1 MSAYSSAIL
10 ADSPQVYLRLDEV
23 SSSVA
28 YDSSGNGYNATLT
41 GTYTQNQPGAITGDP
56 DTSIYLGLN
65 GTINLPY
72 GLNYTTWTAL
82 SIEYWTN
89 VTGSWVH
96 VVLTCNNTTT
106 LTYINGVVSSPVTPS
121 LIEVSAI
128 FDFAGATQACNIDE
142 FCLYNYVLSPSQ
154 IAHHYS
160 VATTAPTTQTSS
172 VSGGVQLLISDIYY
186 PTIRQETI
194 NIDRTANDPIPTF
207 KITIQD
213 DPSQLSISELQE
225 VIFIDSSQI
234 ANPTHN
240 LLQNPLISPYTTNWT
255 ATTATGGSFN
265 NLTPGVQLVASNAAN
280 TFGLAQST
288 QNGLVIAGHSYMYSC
303 YVQTSTL
310 TGLSAYM
317 SLSFLTANGTNL
329 GTQTLTIGTS
339 TANTRYSLSGT
350 APNGCATI
358 QIAFGLLQNNST
370 NSGSAS
376 FTSVQL
382 EPMTFTSGLNQ
393 ITYPSP
399 FCANGQAN
407 CTLMPDGTTIR
418 QYRLFGGYVTKA
430 TAGKYVG
437 PNRQWQLTVSGYAWL
452 LQKQL
457 LNNSWS
463 NTADNTIIN
472 NIVTTYFPNQF
483 STAQVVKGATLNVFG
498 YTYNG
503 TARDAFDALAAN
515 ANFYY
520 YVDPYRVIWY
530 QPPGYNLLSFMLS
543 DKPDNVTSYPYYD
556 YSLDIDGT
564 QLGNA
569 TLVVGA
575 SGISAVEYDAQ
586 SIGYYNQIT
595 NGSGIFWR
603 TVNDSTIT
611 TTAAAQQRA
620 IAENTQYNYAR
631 KIAKLTTNQLMIPG
645 YTVLFSSVTDGIYEA
660 KFLVQRATLVLMG
673 FQSLDTPI
681 YECQC
686 EIGAWN
692 PDLINITV
700 KMLRKQLVNA
710 NNIGTPVQGL
720 MATESMTFV
729 DNIVVTTVVSSPA
742 TYNMGVYGVSTY
754 GSSVP
759 GIPSTQY
766 GAASATYGNTS
777 VGYN

>member
-1 MSAYSSAIL
+1 
-10 ADSPQVYLRLDEV
+10 
-23 SSSVA
+23 VA
-28 YDSSGNGYNATLT
+28 YDSTSNGYNATLS

-56 DTSIYLGLN
+56 DTSIYLGSN

-89 VTGSWVH
+89 VTGAWVH

-172 VSGGVQLLISDIYY
+172 VSGGVQLLISDVYY
-186 PTIRQETI
+186 PTIRQETV
-194 NIDRTANDPIPTF
+194 NVDRTANDPIPTF

-213 DPSQLSISELQE
+213 DPSQIAISELQE

-288 QNGLVIAGHSYMYSC
+288 QNGLVIAGHGYMYSC

-317 SLSFLTANGTNL
+317 SLSFLTANGMNL

-358 QIAFGLLQNNST
+358 QIAFGLQQTNAT

-382 EPMTFTSGLNQ
+382 EPMTFTSGINQ
-393 ITYPSP
+393 ISYPSP

-430 TAGKYVG
+430 TAGKYIG

-472 NIVTTYFPNQF
+472 NIISTYFPNQF

-660 KFLVQRATLVLMG
+660 KFLVQRATLILMG

-720 MATESMTFV
+720 MATENMTFV
-729 DNIVVTTVVSSPA
+729 DNIVVTTVISNPS
-742 TYNMGVYGVSTY
+742 TYSKGVYGTSTY
-754 GSSVP
+754 GTSVP
-759 GIPSTQY
+759 GIPTTMY
-766 GAASATYGNTS
+766 GVGSYNNSAY
-777 VGYN
+777 GYN

>member
-10 ADSPQVYLRLDEV
+10 ADSPQAYYRLDE
-23 SSSVA
+23 SMGTIA
-28 YDSSGNGYNATLT
+28 YDSTSNGYNATLS
-41 GTYTQNQPGAITGDP
+41 GTYTQNQPGAISGDS
-56 DTSIYLGLN
+56 DTSIYLGVS
-65 GTINLPY
+65 GTINAPS

-96 VVLTCNNTTT
+96 VVLTTDNTTD

-121 LIEVSAI
+121 SIEISAI
-128 FDFAGATQACNIDE
+128 FDFAGATTACNIDE
-142 FCLYNYVLSPSQ
+142 FAIYNYVLTPTQ

-160 VATTAPTTQTSS
+160 VGSTPTQSS
-172 VSGGVQLLISDIYY
+172 TVSGGVQLLIQDVYY
-186 PTIRQETI
+186 PTIRQDTI
-194 NIDRTANDPIPTF
+194 SIDRTANDPIPTF

-213 DPSQLSISELQE
+213 DPSQIAISELQE
-225 VIFIDSSQI
+225 IIFIDSSQI

-240 LLQNPLISPYTTNWT
+240 LLKNPLVSPYATSWT

-265 NLTPGVQLVASNAAN
+265 NLSPGVQLVASNAAN

-288 QNGLVIAGHSYMYSC
+288 QNGLVVPGMSYMFSL
-303 YVQTSTL
+303 YVQTSAL
-310 TGLSAYM
+310 VGLSAYM

-339 TANTRYSLSGT
+339 TANTRYTLSGM
-350 APNGCATI
+350 APNTCATV
-358 QIAFGLLQNNST
+358 QVAFGLQYNNAT

-376 FTSVQL
+376 FTSVQV
-382 EPMTFTSGLNQ
+382 EPMTFTSGMNQ

-399 FCANGQAN
+399 FCANGQTN

-430 TAGKYVG
+430 TAGKYIG
-437 PNRQWQLTVSGYAWL
+437 NNRQWELTVSGYAWL

-463 NTADNTIIN
+463 NTADNTIIS
-472 NIVTTYFPNQF
+472 NIVTTYFPTMF
-483 STAQVVKGATLNVFG
+483 STAQVVKGVTLNTFG

-503 TARDAFDALAAN
+503 TARDAFDSLASN

-520 YVDPYRVIWY
+520 YIDPYRVIWY

-543 DKPDNVTSYPYYD
+543 DKPDNVNSFPYYD
-556 YSLDIDGT
+556 YSLDLDGT

-569 TLVVGA
+569 TLVTGA
-575 SGISAVEYDAQ
+575 SSISAVEYDAQ
-586 SIGYYNQIT
+586 SIGYYNQKT

-620 IAENTQYNYAR
+620 IAENTLYNYAR
-631 KIAKLTTNQLMIPG
+631 KIAKFTTNQLMIPN
-645 YTVLFSSVTDGIYEA
+645 YTVLFSSATDGLYEA
-660 KFLVQRATLVLMG
+660 KYLVQRATLVLTG
-673 FQSLDTPI
+673 FQSLDTPL

-700 KMLRKQLVNA
+700 KMMRKQQVSVNS
-710 NNIGTPVQGL
+710 IGTPVQGL
-720 MATESMTFV
+720 MATENMTFV
-729 DNIVVTTVVSSPA
+729 DTIVVTTVLSSPA
-742 TYNMGVYGVSTY
+742 TYGMGIYGTSTY
-754 GSSVP
+754 SVSVP
-759 GIPSTQY
+759 GIPTT
-766 GAASATYGNTS
+766 TYGTGTYGDMS
-777 VGYN
+777 HGYN

>member
-10 ADSPQVYLRLDEV
+10 ADNPQMYLRLDE
-23 SSSVA
+23 SMGTIA
-28 YDSSGNGYNATLT
+28 YDSTANGYNATLS
-41 GTYTQNQPGAITGDP
+41 GTYTQNQPGAISGDS
-56 DTSIYLGLN
+56 DTSIYLGVS
-65 GTINLPY
+65 GTINAPS

-96 VVLTCNNTTT
+96 VVLTCNNTTNI
-106 LTYINGVVSSPVTPS
+106 TYINGVVSTPVTPS
-121 LIEVSAI
+121 SIEISAI
-128 FDFAGATQACNIDE
+128 FDFAGATTACNIDE
-142 FCLYNYVLSPSQ
+142 FAIYNYVLTPTQ

-160 VATTAPTTQTSS
+160 VGSTPTQSS
-172 VSGGVQLLISDIYY
+172 TVSGGVQLLIQDVYY
-186 PTIRQETI
+186 PTIRQDTI
-194 NIDRTANDPIPTF
+194 SIDRTANDPIPTF

-213 DPSQLSISELQE
+213 DPSQIAISELQE
-225 VIFIDSSQI
+225 IIFIDSSQI

-240 LLQNPLISPYTTNWT
+240 LLKNPLVSPYNTNWT
-255 ATTATGGSFN
+255 VTTATGGSFN
-265 NLTPGVQLVASNAAN
+265 NLSPGVQLVASNAAN

-288 QNGLVIAGHSYMYSC
+288 QNGLVVPGMSYMFSL
-303 YVQTSTL
+303 YVQTSAL
-310 TGLSAYM
+310 VGLSAYM

-339 TANTRYSLSGT
+339 TANTRYTLSGM
-350 APNGCATI
+350 APNGCATV
-358 QIAFGLLQNNST
+358 QVAFGLQYNNAT

-376 FTSVQL
+376 FTSVQV
-382 EPMTFTSGLNQ
+382 EPMTFTSGMNQ

-399 FCANGQAN
+399 FCANGQTN

-430 TAGKYVG
+430 TAGKYIG
-437 PNRQWQLTVSGYAWL
+437 NNRQWQLTVSGYAWL

-463 NTADNTIIN
+463 STADNTIIS
-472 NIVTTYFPNQF
+472 NIVSTYFPTMF
-483 STAQVVKGATLNVFG
+483 STAQVVKGVTLNAFG

-503 TARDAFDALAAN
+503 TARDAFDALASN

-543 DKPDNVTSYPYYD
+543 DKPDNINSFPYYD
-556 YSLDIDGT
+556 YSLDLDGT

-575 SGISAVEYDAQ
+575 SSISAVEYDAQ
-586 SIGYYNQIT
+586 SIGYYNQKT

-631 KIAKLTTNQLMIPG
+631 KIAKFTTNQLMIPN
-645 YTVLFSSVTDGIYEA
+645 YTVLFSSVTDGLYEA
-660 KFLVQRATLVLMG
+660 KYLVQRATLVLTG

-700 KMLRKQLVNA
+700 KMLRKQLVSA

-720 MATESMTFV
+720 MATESTTFV
-729 DNIVVTTVVSSPA
+729 DNIVVTTVIGSPA
-742 TYNMGVYGVSTY
+742 TWGMGIYNTSTY
-754 GSSVP
+754 AASVP
-759 GIPSTQY
+759 GVPVTQY
-766 GAASATYGNTS
+766 GAASAIYDSSS

>member
-10 ADSPQVYLRLDEV
+10 ADLPQAYWRLDE
-23 SSSVA
+23 SSSTIA
-28 YDSSGNGYNATLT
+28 YDSTANGYNATLT
-41 GTYTQNQPGAITGDP
+41 GTYTQNQPGAISGDS
-56 DTSIYLGLN
+56 DTSIYLGVS
-65 GTINLPY
+65 GTINAPS
-72 GLNYTTWTAL
+72 GLNYTSWTAL

-96 VVLTCNNTTT
+96 VVLTTDNTTV
-106 LTYINGVVSSPVTPS
+106 LTYLNGVLSSPVTPS
-121 LIEVSAI
+121 SIELSAI

-142 FCLYNYVLSPSQ
+142 FAIYNYVLTPTQ
-154 IAHHYS
+154 ISHHYS
-160 VATTAPTTQTSS
+160 VGTSS
-172 VSGGVQLLISDIYY
+172 SSSQTASGSGGVQLLIQDVYY
-186 PTIRQETI
+186 PTIRQDTI
-194 NIDRTANDPIPTF
+194 SIDRTANDPIPTF

-213 DPSQLSISELQE
+213 DPSQIAISELQE
-225 VIFIDSSQI
+225 IIFIDSSQI

-240 LLQNPLISPYTTNWT
+240 LIQNPLVSPYATNWT
-255 ATTATGGSFN
+255 ATTATGGTFT
-265 NLTPGVQLVASNAAN
+265 NLSPGVQLVASNAAN

-288 QNGLVIAGHSYMYSC
+288 QNGLIVPGMSYMYSL
-303 YVQTSTL
+303 YVQTSAL
-310 TGLSAYM
+310 TGLAAYM

-339 TANTRYSLSGT
+339 TANTRYSLSGA

-358 QIAFGLLQNNST
+358 QIAFGLQKTNST

-376 FTSVQL
+376 FTSVQV
-382 EPMTFTSGLNQ
+382 EPMTFTTGMNQ

-399 FCANGQAN
+399 LCANGQTS

-430 TAGKYVG
+430 TAGKYIG
-437 PNRQWQLTVSGYAWL
+437 NNRQWQLTVSGYAWL

-463 NTADNTIIN
+463 NTADNTIIS
-472 NIVTTYFPNQF
+472 NIVSTYFPTMF
-483 STAQVVKGATLNVFG
+483 STAQVVKGVTLNTFG

-503 TARDAFDALAAN
+503 TARDAFDALASN

-543 DKPDNVTSYPYYD
+543 DKPDNVNSFPYYD
-556 YSLDIDGT
+556 YSLDLDGT

-569 TLVVGA
+569 TLVTGA
-575 SGISAVEYDAQ
+575 SSISAVEYDAQ
-586 SIGYYNQIT
+586 SIGYYNQKT

-631 KIAKLTTNQLMIPG
+631 KIAKFTTNQLMIPN
-645 YTVLFSSVTDGIYEA
+645 YTVLFSSVTDGLYEA
-660 KFLVQRATLVLMG
+660 KYLVQRATLVLTG

-700 KMLRKQLVNA
+700 KMLRKQQVSTNS
-710 NNIGTPVQGL
+710 IGTPVQGL
-720 MATESMTFV
+720 MATENMTFV
-729 DNIVVTTVVSSPA
+729 DNIVVTRVVGSPA
-742 TYNMGVYGVSTY
+742 TYGMGIYGTSVYA
-754 GSSVP
+754 SSVP
-759 GIPSTQY
+759 GIPTTVY
-766 GAASATYGNTS
+766 GTGTYGDTTH
-777 VGYN
+777 GYN